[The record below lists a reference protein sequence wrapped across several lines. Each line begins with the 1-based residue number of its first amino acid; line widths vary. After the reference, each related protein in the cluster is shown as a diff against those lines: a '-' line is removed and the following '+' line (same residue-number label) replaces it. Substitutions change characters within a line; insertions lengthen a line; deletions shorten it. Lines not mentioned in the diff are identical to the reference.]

1 MQPWLLPILVELD
14 PTWVGNLPC
23 PLVVGTILACSF
35 EVRVL
40 PCCRPTC
47 VGTFLVVP
55 SCHLVACTLL
65 VEASSAA
72 AAGTLGSIPKTAGSD
87 TAATAVHISIA
98 AAGSARR
105 QDLDRN
111 RLD

>member
-14 PTWVGNLPC
+14 PAWVGNLPC
-23 PLVVGTILACSF
+23 SLVVGTILACSF
-35 EVRVL
+35 EDLVL

-65 VEASSAA
+65 VVASSA
-72 AAGTLGSIPKTAGSD
+72 AAGTLGSIPKTAD
-87 TAATAVHISIA
+87 TAAAATAVHISIA
-98 AAGSARR
+98 TAGSSRR